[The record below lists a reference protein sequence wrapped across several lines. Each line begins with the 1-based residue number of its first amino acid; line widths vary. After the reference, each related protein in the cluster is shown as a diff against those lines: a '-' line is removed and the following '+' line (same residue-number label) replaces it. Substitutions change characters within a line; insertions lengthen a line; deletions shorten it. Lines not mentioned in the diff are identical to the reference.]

1 MQKKKWFIFMPTL
14 SGASVLE
21 STLNKTLACKVNSIQ
36 LIRKA
41 ICKGKLTATEYTLYH
56 VILVYIL

>member
-1 MQKKKWFIFMPTL
+1 MPTL

-21 STLNKTLACKVNSIQ
+21 STLNKTLACRVNSIQ

-56 VILVYIL
+56 LSVHSVAKSLSDT

>member
-1 MQKKKWFIFMPTL
+1 MPTL

-36 LIRKA
+36 LITKA